1 MDYVNEVY
9 PFVRVMHI
17 THEQNPPPHPPP
29 TPKFYMGSTL
39 LLNEDIL

>member
-17 THEQNPPPHPPP
+17 THEHNFPP
-29 TPKFYMGSTL
+29 KKIYVGSTL

>member
-17 THEQNPPPHPPP
+17 THEQNPPLPHPP
-29 TPKFYMGSTL
+29 KFLHGIHSL
-39 LLNEDIL
+39 VK

>member
-17 THEQNPPPHPPP
+17 THEQNPPPQPPQ
-29 TPKFYMGSTL
+29 
-39 LLNEDIL
+39 ILHGIHSLVK